1 MGYNIAVAQQIVH
14 HVESGFNVQDDE
26 TLNVQLP
33 EIPENKE
40 MKNAHRVFQNQSI
53 KSNVIMFSV
62 RHLYSDV

>member
-1 MGYNIAVAQQIVH
+1 MAQQIVR

-40 MKNAHRVFQNQSI
+40 LK
-53 KSNVIMFSV
+53 KSWAQRYRLFSKFDKGI
-62 RHLYSDV
+62 RLDYGA